1 VVLFYLATHIRWEQL
16 HVRCLVDTHVAIVVA
31 RDILSKDLK
40 AMCHRAHKDES
51 MAFSFFAF
59 TVQSTE

>member
-1 VVLFYLATHIRWEQL
+1 M
-16 HVRCLVDTHVAIVVA
+16 RCLVDTHVAIVVA